1 MPQPR
6 ELLPQDGTSCFLTKH
21 LLRLASDQLAKST
34 ETFDALSYDYGL
46 NPFISKPGGCS
57 LAALQLNLLQCPQ
70 GTDLKREGS
79 QMVPVFRKE
88 GRHRNLLCHTPV
100 SFSVAADLGSSF
112 VAHWRPGGTSTRA
125 GPAWKCH
132 HAASQHD
139 PPRQSQAPA
148 RVIAASYSYAAS
160 QDGDGKGN
168 HLHPLCPWDAVSGL
182 CLPNEA

>member
-46 NPFISKPGGCS
+46 NPFISNSGGCS

-88 GRHRNLLCHTPV
+88 GRHRNLLCHTLV
-100 SFSVAADLGSSF
+100 SFSVAADLGSSLWLTGGQEAPPP
-112 VAHWRPGGTSTRA
+112 VQAQHGNATTLLHSMTHPGRA
-125 GPAWKCH
+125 KHQRG
-132 HAASQHD
+132 
-139 PPRQSQAPA
+139 
-148 RVIAASYSYAAS
+148 
-160 QDGDGKGN
+160 
-168 HLHPLCPWDAVSGL
+168 
-182 CLPNEA
+182 